1 MPHRHAL
8 TLREVQSFEEEG
20 ALGLR
25 LMTDAGAITCRLH
38 PASGN
43 AALLWVFGRGTHEIA
58 QVPQS
63 GLANWL

>member
-25 LMTDAGAITCRLH
+25 LMTDAGAITGLVEDT
-38 PASGN
+38 PETYPQT
-43 AALLWVFGRGTHEIA
+43 WWFG
-58 QVPQS
+58 V
-63 GLANWL
+63 